1 MFIFDICDKNKKIK
15 KWVFLCKKFY
25 LIKILKWFKYLYL
38 WWLDVMYL
46 VLLLSG
52 NYFYYYII
60 FCFIKRNIKKFNNI
74 KNNFNVNINL

>member
-1 MFIFDICDKNKKIK
+1 MIRCD
-15 KWVFLCKKFY
+15 VFGV
-25 LIKILKWFKYLYL
+25 II
-38 WWLDVMYL
+38 D
-46 VLLLSG
+46 G

>member
-46 VLLLSG
+46 VLLLMV
-52 NYFYYYII
+52 II
-60 FCFIKRNIKKFNNI
+60 FIIILFFFYKKEYKKI
-74 KNNFNVNINL
+74 